1 MRFAVQLAT
10 QLMASELTMPAD
22 RDFAIPKQ
30 VALEFAKY
38 NMTSSMPD
46 LPARRAGV
54 VSTDLGIARESA
66 SRRAAELA
74 ATRVQDVAL
83 AGAATFNEAFA
94 LQNQTQAGHVA

>member
-1 MRFAVQLAT
+1 MRFAVQFAT

-30 VALEFAKY
+30 VALDFANY
-38 NMTSSMPD
+38 NMTWSMPD

-54 VSTDLGIARESA
+54 VSTDLGIARDSS

-74 ATRVQDVAL
+74 ATQVQDVAR
-83 AGAATFNEAFA
+83 AGAATFNGAFA
-94 LQNQTQAGHVA
+94 LQNQNTGRT